1 MVCQNGNERINPKPQ
16 SKMPQKL
23 KAAATIIQ
31 IITVAKFPFN
41 PLIVNEIPSK
51 VFTFMKNISGTENKV
66 MKIQKIPRNKRAFAY
81 VKMMNQKR

>member
-1 MVCQNGNERINPKPQ
+1 MVCQNGKVSINPNPQ
-16 SKMPQKL
+16 SKIPQTL

-31 IITVAKFPFN
+31 IVTVAKFPFN

-66 MKIQKIPRNKRAFAY
+66 MKIQKIPRNKRPLA
-81 VKMMNQKR
+81 